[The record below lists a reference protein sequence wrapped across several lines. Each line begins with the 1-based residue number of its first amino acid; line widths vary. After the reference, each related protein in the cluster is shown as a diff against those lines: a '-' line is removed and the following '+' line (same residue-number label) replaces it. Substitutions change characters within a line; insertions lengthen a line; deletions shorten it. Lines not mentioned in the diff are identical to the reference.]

1 MYSHSR
7 ISTWGQLEENNAL
20 KAELGLPSDMRAAQ
34 AIAAACEMMQMAAEE
49 GESLTS
55 LADRVVAAVGCE
67 VAPGGLFS

>member
-1 MYSHSR
+1 MS
-7 ISTWGQLEENNAL
+7 LVAKANAL